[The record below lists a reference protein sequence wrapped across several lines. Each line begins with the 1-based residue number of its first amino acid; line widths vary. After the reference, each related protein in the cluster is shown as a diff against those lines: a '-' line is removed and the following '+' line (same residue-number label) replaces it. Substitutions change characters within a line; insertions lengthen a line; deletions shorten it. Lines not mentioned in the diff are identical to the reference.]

1 MDPYLSYARLEV
13 ALNGVSGL
21 DTVEAYEGMSTWEER
36 VHGLLQ
42 ELLFV
47 LLQLWLNVV
56 VIFVLSRNKA
66 ASVTVLGDDQH
77 VKILQVA
84 HLDLNLENFVE
95 RWDYLHSENWAA
107 SILFQKSFKQGL

>member
-56 VIFVLSRNKA
+56 IIFVLSRNKA
-66 ASVTVLGDDQH
+66 ASVAVLGNNQH
-77 VKILQVA
+77 VKIL
-84 HLDLNLENFVE
+84 
-95 RWDYLHSENWAA
+95 
-107 SILFQKSFKQGL
+107 

>member
-47 LLQLWLNVV
+47 LLQL
-56 VIFVLSRNKA
+56 
-66 ASVTVLGDDQH
+66 
-77 VKILQVA
+77 
-84 HLDLNLENFVE
+84 
-95 RWDYLHSENWAA
+95 
-107 SILFQKSFKQGL
+107 

>member
-13 ALNGVSGL
+13 ALNSVSGL

-56 VIFVLSRNKA
+56 IIFVLSRNKA
-66 ASVTVLGDDQH
+66 ASVAVLGNNQH
-77 VKILQVA
+77 VKIL
-84 HLDLNLENFVE
+84 
-95 RWDYLHSENWAA
+95 
-107 SILFQKSFKQGL
+107 

>member
-56 VIFVLSRNKA
+56 IIFILSRNKA
-66 ASVTVLGDDQH
+66 ASVAVLGNNQH
-77 VKILQVA
+77 VKIL
-84 HLDLNLENFVE
+84 
-95 RWDYLHSENWAA
+95 
-107 SILFQKSFKQGL
+107 

>member
-36 VHGLLQ
+36 VHCLLQ

-66 ASVTVLGDDQH
+66 ASVAVLGNNQH
-77 VKILQVA
+77 VKIL
-84 HLDLNLENFVE
+84 
-95 RWDYLHSENWAA
+95 
-107 SILFQKSFKQGL
+107 